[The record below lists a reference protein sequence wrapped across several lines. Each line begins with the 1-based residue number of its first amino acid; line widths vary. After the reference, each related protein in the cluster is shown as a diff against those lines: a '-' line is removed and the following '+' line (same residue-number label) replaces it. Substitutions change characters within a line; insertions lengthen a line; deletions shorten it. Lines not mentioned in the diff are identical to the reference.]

1 MSERLPGTAP
11 DPSDQRAA
19 PRRSVI
25 VPVTVVVADGRRL
38 VGRTLDVSAV
48 GLGLTLPENVNP
60 GSAVAAA
67 FDLPA
72 RLVVPSACK
81 TAAGEGGAATGF
93 PVDAGVLSSARA
105 RSPEFRQ
112 GSCSQLTFCSLTRA
126 PDRPRASSAAIR
138 SAGQ

>member
-72 RLVVPSACK
+72 HKSGLVAV
-81 TAAGEGGAATGF
+81 
-93 PVDAGVLSSARA
+93 
-105 RSPEFRQ
+105 
-112 GSCSQLTFCSLTRA
+112 
-126 PDRPRASSAAIR
+126 RASGRIAYSALVPKTGAYRIGLQWLTVSEETLR
-138 SAGQ
+138 QLRAYSIGGPGS

>member
-1 MSERLPGTAP
+1 MSGDEIG
-11 DPSDQRAA
+11 
-19 PRRSVI
+19 
-25 VPVTVVVADGRRL
+25 G
-38 VGRTLDVSAV
+38 
-48 GLGLTLPENVNP
+48 
-60 GSAVAAA
+60 AVAAIPAGRADVWRVLIPADRATEKDDGLLTAGEIAA